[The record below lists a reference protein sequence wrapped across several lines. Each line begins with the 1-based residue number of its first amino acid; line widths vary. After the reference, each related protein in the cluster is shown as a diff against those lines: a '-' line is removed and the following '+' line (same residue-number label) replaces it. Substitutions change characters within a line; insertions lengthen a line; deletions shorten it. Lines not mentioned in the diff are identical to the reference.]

1 MDYLSEVL
9 VPSENEHSKASL
21 PKSIDLV
28 VLQASLLEN
37 IENLIDNTFE
47 DDLDDEL
54 NWVYFGVGGPA

>member
-21 PKSIDLV
+21 PKSIDLE
-28 VLQASLLEN
+28 VLQQSLVEN
-37 IENLIDNTFE
+37 IGNLIDNTF

>member
-21 PKSIDLV
+21 PKSIDLG

>member
-21 PKSIDLV
+21 PKPIDLV

-37 IENLIDNTFE
+37 IGNLIDNTFD

>member
-21 PKSIDLV
+21 PKSIDLE

-37 IENLIDNTFE
+37 IGNLIDNTFD

>member
-21 PKSIDLV
+21 PKSIDLE
-28 VLQASLLEN
+28 VLQQSLVEN
-37 IENLIDNTFE
+37 IENLIDNTF